1 MFQSQVIEING
12 VFAGAAVTAGG
23 AFRFKAV
30 SPLVEELDG
39 SQWQTMPAMRRA
51 VAHLFV
57 TGRLPGLRTGGTD
70 LAGP

>member
-1 MFQSQVIEING
+1 MFQSHIIEING
-12 VFAGAAVTAGG
+12 VFVGAAVTAGG

-39 SQWQTMPAMRRA
+39 SQWPSLPDMRRA

-57 TGRLPGLRTGGTD
+57 VGRLPPR
-70 LAGP
+70 GPSRSAP

>member
-1 MFQSQVIEING
+1 MFQSRVIEING
-12 VFAGAAVTAGG
+12 VFAGAAVTAAG

-39 SQWQTMPAMRRA
+39 SQWQTLPAMRRA

-57 TGRLPGLRTGGTD
+57 TGRLPERRPGAADLTG
-70 LAGP
+70 A

>member
-1 MFQSQVIEING
+1 VFQSHVIEING

-39 SQWQTMPAMRRA
+39 SQWQTLAAMRRA

-57 TGRLPGLRTGGTD
+57 TGRLPGRRPGVAELTGS
-70 LAGP
+70 